1 MESQSIE
8 PSSTLQMISNSLSDI
23 VSEISNSVVAI
34 QNPSR
39 FVGSGV
45 IWRDNIVV
53 TAAHLLKQEKEV
65 VLIYPDGNS
74 YPAELV
80 GIDPGIDLAV
90 LKTAAQT
97 LAVPSIR
104 SENHLKPG
112 QLVTAVGRG
121 GDASIGAC
129 WGIVSNVSG
138 EWQSWSGSTVEHYIE
153 LDMRLSR
160 GFSGSPLV
168 SVDGEVLGI
177 VTSGFNHRKTLT
189 IPSIT
194 INRML
199 GPLMEKGRI
208 SRGFMGVGLYPVR
221 LPEKISSSLTPSRK
235 AGVVIV
241 GMNDGGP
248 ADTSG
253 LIVGDILLSIDGK
266 SVSDIRDVRR
276 ALRPET
282 VGREVPVHILRAGIS
297 EEFQVTI
304 GEHPK
309 RSP

>member
-1 MESQSIE
+1 
-8 PSSTLQMISNSLSDI
+8 
-23 VSEISNSVVAI
+23 
-34 QNPSR
+34 
-39 FVGSGV
+39 
-45 IWRDNIVV
+45 
-53 TAAHLLKQEKEV
+53 
-65 VLIYPDGNS
+65 
-74 YPAELV
+74 
-80 GIDPGIDLAV
+80 
-90 LKTAAQT
+90 
-97 LAVPSIR
+97 
-104 SENHLKPG
+104 
-112 QLVTAVGRG
+112 
-121 GDASIGAC
+121 
-129 WGIVSNVSG
+129 
-138 EWQSWSGSTVEHYIE
+138 
-153 LDMRLSR
+153 
-160 GFSGSPLV
+160 
-168 SVDGEVLGI
+168 
-177 VTSGFNHRKTLT
+177 
-189 IPSIT
+189 
-194 INRML
+194 
-199 GPLMEKGRI
+199 
-208 SRGFMGVGLYPVR
+208 MGVGLYPVR